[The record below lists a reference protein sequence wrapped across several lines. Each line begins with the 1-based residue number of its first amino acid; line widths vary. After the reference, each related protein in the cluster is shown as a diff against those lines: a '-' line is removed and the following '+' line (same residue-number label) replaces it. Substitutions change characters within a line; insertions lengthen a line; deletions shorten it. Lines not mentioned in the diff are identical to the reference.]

1 MGTATWTGTGASL
14 SMTYG
19 TKPRSVFDAKTARH
33 DIPGK
38 AGDQGEVLKR
48 HSEMIYL
55 VGVAKGSTEFS
66 NFRTQMAILE
76 SITDAVFSY
85 THAGTSAYSNVNVHV
100 LHGEIELRAAPAVFL
115 ADWSVEMMVRE

>member
-1 MGTATWTGTGASL
+1 MGTATWSGTGASL
-14 SMTYG
+14 SMANG
-19 TKPRSVFDAKTARH
+19 TKPRSVFDAKTPRH

-76 SITDAVFSY
+76 SISDAVFSY
-85 THAGTSAYSNVNVHV
+85 THAGSSAYSSVAVHV